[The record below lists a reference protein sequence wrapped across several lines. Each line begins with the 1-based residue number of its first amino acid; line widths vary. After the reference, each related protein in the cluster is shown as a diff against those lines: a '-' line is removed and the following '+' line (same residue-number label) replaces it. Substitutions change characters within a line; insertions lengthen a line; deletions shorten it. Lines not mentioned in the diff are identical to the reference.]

1 VLPGKYRSGTS
12 YAVPFVVAIAATCLM
27 KNPSLSRDILFRAI
41 KNSVTELGEQGHD
54 AIYGW
59 GLVQAT
65 DFNCKN

>member
-1 VLPGKYRSGTS
+1 MKRIAL
-12 YAVPFVVAIAATCLM
+12 VVFMAFFFWKLVFDKET
-27 KNPSLSRDILFRAI
+27 SLSRDILFRAI